1 MKRCL
6 VFMMCLAIS
15 FVALP
20 GAAQQ
25 APTPAQTQG
34 AQPQAAQPQAAQPQA
49 AQSQAQTAPTPTS
62 NLKERAPGPTETD
75 LNCAGFITNQN
86 YGSAARLT
94 GGWESPNTS
103 RFADRDFVYIT
114 GNAQPGQ
121 EFSVIRKLRDPNH
134 SEAFPGQ
141 RRTVAAHGGAY
152 AELGRVR
159 VTGHSDKVAIAE
171 VVSSCDYM
179 VEGDYVVP
187 VIEHQALQ
195 FRPEGA
201 FERFAP
207 PNGKATGRIIMAKD
221 FDFFVAA
228 GQKVY
233 LDMGADKGLKP
244 GDYVRAVRTAED
256 VRRTPIDA
264 LSRKASINEDTQAN
278 HAFSTEADAADFPRK
293 AVGEMMVLSVSP
305 SSATAMVLHS
315 LDDIHVGD
323 TVEVFDPPPPPPAP
337 PAAAMA
343 APRAPT
349 LSCAA
354 QPMTVRAGD
363 TATVTC
369 QAESPD
375 GVPVRVSF
383 AADRGR
389 MRPRGMNATQIDTT
403 NISPGPIN
411 VTATAADDRGMTT
424 TAQAMLTVE
433 AAPPPPTAARTDE
446 IAFKPNSSYV
456 DNRAKAV
463 LDGVALR
470 LQNDPTTR
478 VVVKG
483 NAKASDERTAT
494 ARSNNVRTYL
504 SRDKGIDAGRI
515 QTRTGSNG
523 DTADIFIVPPGAQP
537 PQ

>member
-6 VFMMCLAIS
+6 VFMTCVAVS
-15 FVALP
+15 FVTLAA
-20 GAAQQ
+20 AAQQ
-25 APTPAQTQG
+25 APAPPPAQGAQTQG
-34 AQPQAAQPQAAQPQA
+34 AQQPAQQP
-49 AQSQAQTAPTPTS
+49 SQPAPPTS

-86 YGSAARLT
+86 YGGAARLT

-103 RFADRDFVYIT
+103 RFADRDYVYVT

-141 RRTVAAHGGAY
+141 GRDVAAHGGAY
-152 AELGRVR
+152 AELGRIR

-171 VVSSCDYM
+171 VVKSCDYM

-187 VIEHQALQ
+187 VIEHPPLQ
-195 FRPEGA
+195 FKPEGA
-201 FERFAP
+201 WERFAP
-207 PNGKATGRIIMAKD
+207 ANGKPMGRIIMAKD
-221 FDFFVAA
+221 FDFFVGD

-233 LDMGADKGLKP
+233 VDMGADKGLKP
-244 GDYVRAVRTAED
+244 GDYLRAVRTAAD
-256 VRRTPIDA
+256 VTRAPLDA
-264 LSRKASINEDTQAN
+264 LPRKASINEDTQAYK
-278 HAFSTEADAADFPRK
+278 AFSTTADAADYPRK
-293 AVGEMMVLSVSP
+293 AIGEMMVLNVTP
-305 SSATAMVLHS
+305 TSATAMVLHT
-315 LDDIHVGD
+315 LEDIHVGD

-349 LSCAA
+349 LSCTA
-354 QPMTVRAGD
+354 QPMTVRAGES
-363 TATVTC
+363 ATVMC

-375 GVPVRVSF
+375 GVPVHVSF

-389 MRPRGMNATQIDTT
+389 MRPRGMNATQIDTA
-403 NISPGPIN
+403 NISPGPIT
-411 VTATAADDRGMTT
+411 VTATAADDRGMTAK
-424 TAQAMLTVE
+424 AQAMVTVE

-470 LQNDPTTR
+470 LQNEADAK

-483 NAKASDERTAT
+483 NAKAGDDRTAT
-494 ARSNNVRTYL
+494 ARAYNVRTYL

-515 QTRTGSNG
+515 QTRTGAGG
-523 DTADIFIVPPGAQP
+523 DTADVYVVPPGAQP
-537 PQ
+537 PPQ